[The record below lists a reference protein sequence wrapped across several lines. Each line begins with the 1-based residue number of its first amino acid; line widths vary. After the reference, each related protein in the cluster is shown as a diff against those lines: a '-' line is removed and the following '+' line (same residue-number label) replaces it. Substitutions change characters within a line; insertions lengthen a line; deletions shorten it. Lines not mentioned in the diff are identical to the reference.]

1 MNKKKLI
8 SSLSTLLLVADMY
21 VFALAPL
28 ADREG
33 VGTSAEEYTF
43 LWNTVLLFS
52 PQFGHFLTAKESWK
66 KKVHI
71 NNSYL
76 IMSQQYSQ
84 SFNYSKPPHIISAD
98 KHQLFLRLMT
108 GRPSCYITNTVFPS
122 HCSTMSHFNLQTCS
136 QQEKQDYRTVKCKI
150 FTAIKSVHYYKN
162 SNSKQKICDISNMT
176 LTKDFI

>member
-1 MNKKKLI
+1 MYEVKDPDRMMNKRILI
-8 SSLSTLLLVADMY
+8 SNLNTLLLVADTY
-21 VFALAPL
+21 VSAPAPL

-33 VGTSAEEYTF
+33 VGTLAEAYTS
-43 LWNTVLLFS
+43 LWNIVLLFS
-52 PQFGHFLTAKESWK
+52 PQFGHFLTVKGSWKK

-76 IMSQQYSQ
+76 SMNQQNSQ
-84 SFNYSKPPHIISAD
+84 STNWSKLLHIISAD

-136 QQEKQDYRTVKCKI
+136 QQEKLR
-150 FTAIKSVHYYKN
+150 
-162 SNSKQKICDISNMT
+162 
-176 LTKDFI
+176 L